1 MNETVTVKQP
11 RSITLHGL
19 ILPLT
24 CLLIVRVTI
33 SVVLNYRDY
42 IPPNF
47 ESDFLSGRQ
56 GYFWNGYH
64 LAFYPHLASG
74 PVSLILGVI
83 LVNDRFRLQFPHW
96 HRLLGRVQVICVLF
110 LVVPSGLWMAFY
122 AMTGTVAA
130 IGFASLAVATGLCVT
145 LGWRS
150 AVLRQFAIHRRWML
164 RCFVLLCSAV
174 VIRMIGGLATVTDF
188 DADWLY
194 PLSAWACW
202 LVPLAVFEARQRSRW
217 LPRT

>member
-1 MNETVTVKQP
+1 MKQP
-11 RSITLHGL
+11 GSITLHGL

-47 ESDFLSGRQ
+47 ESDFLLGRQ
-56 GYFWNGYH
+56 PYFWKGYH
-64 LAFYPHLASG
+64 VAFYSHLASG
-74 PVSLILGVI
+74 PVSLVLGLILI
-83 LVNDRFRLQFPHW
+83 SDQFRLRFPRW
-96 HRLLGRVQVICVLF
+96 HRLLGRIQVICVLF

-122 AMTGTVAA
+122 SMTGTVAA
-130 IGFASLAVATGLCVT
+130 MGFASLAVATGTCVA

-150 AVLRQFAIHRRWML
+150 AIQRQFANHCQWML

-174 VIRMIGGLATVTDF
+174 VIRMTGGLATVTDF

-202 LVPLAVFEARQRSRW
+202 LVPLAMFEARQRIR
-217 LPRT
+217 LAIGT